1 MTKIIIDNE
10 EIIKKEKNIMDNKE
24 VIIEEHNKIENNNMD
39 NKEKI
44 IEKGNNDTSTTIE
57 KKENKKNK
65 NNIDVV
71 FYGKDIRKKERN
83 KDEEI
88 KIVEVEEEKKIE
100 KKEKKKKKEIKEIQD
115 LTEEEKTYYKT
126 DIKNFK
132 KIKELLNFYK
142 LNIDD
147 KLQGEE
153 MALYL
158 GKNFDKK
165 DDYKFHK
172 LKELIKEYGWR
183 IKEIEEQKNNLNNFE
198 IIRRHYFEHF
208 EKSVPSVTS
217 SFKCYHISYWLLIFA
232 TWAFTFYGIPEWWAP
247 YFLENIDEPYLQKIG
262 PTLRYI
268 KKLIKDFIDSF

>member
-1 MTKIIIDNE
+1 MTKTIIDNE
-10 EIIKKEKNIMDNKE
+10 EIIKKEKNIINNKE
-24 VIIEEHNKIENNNMD
+24 VIIEENNNMD

-44 IEKGNNDTSTTIE
+44 IEKGNNNNDTTTIE

-100 KKEKKKKKEIKEIQD
+100 KKEKKEIREIQD
-115 LTEEEKTYYKT
+115 LTEKEKTYYKT

-132 KIKELLNFYK
+132 KIRELLDFYK

-183 IKEIEEQKNNLNNFE
+183 IKEIEEQKNDLNNFD
-198 IIRRHYFEHF
+198 IIRRHYFEHL

-217 SFKCYHISYWLLIFA
+217 SFKCYHISYWLLVIA

-247 YFLENIDEPYLQKIG
+247 FFLENIDEPYLQKIG
-262 PTLRYI
+262 PTLKYI